1 MGKRKNSEVEL
12 VTWNQNMDDALLDAL
27 EYQSNIGNRVSG
39 TFTSKAYDNI
49 LKELSDKFKDVAFD
63 KEKIKNRV
71 KYLKRNFGICYDLF
85 KGLSGFSWNSVSN
98 MWSADPGVWK
108 DLFKSR
114 PEAKVWMTKPVR
126 NYKKLEAL
134 FGDDRATE
142 EDAETAAEI
151 RERNARLNDVESGVQ
166 VDETVEEI
174 DFLVSQNEATIGGY
188 DVDPES
194 PLLNKSNGEEGTS
207 KQKQKVKRS
216 KYVEAV
222 NLNESFKTFADAIK
236 ESTAEMMKPQ
246 QRLPIPESEIWKYL
260 EELQLGDEKFED
272 AAYLY
277 LTKEPGRLGAFIGCP
292 SHRRKN
298 ILLAMLRDATA
309 S

>member
-12 VTWNQNMDDALLDAL
+12 VTWNQTMDDALLDAL
-27 EYQSNIGNRVSG
+27 EYQSNSGNQING

-49 LKELSDKFKDVAFD
+49 LKELSGKFKDVAFD

-71 KYLKRNFGICYDLF
+71 KYLKRNFGSCYDLF
-85 KGLSGFSWNSVSN
+85 KGLSGFSWNPVSN
-98 MWSADPGVWK
+98 MWGAEPGVWQ

-166 VDETVEEI
+166 VDETIEEV
-174 DFLVSQNEATIGGY
+174 DFLVSQNQATLGGY

-194 PLLNKSNGEEGTS
+194 PLLNKSSGEENTS
-207 KQKQKVKRS
+207 KQKQKIKRS

-222 NLNESFKTFADAIK
+222 NLNESFKTFANAIK
-236 ESTAEMMKPQ
+236 ESTVEMMKTP
-246 QRLPIPESEIWKYL
+246 QRLPIPESEIWTYL
-260 EELQLGDEKFED
+260 EELQLEDEMVED

-277 LTKEPGRLGAFIGCP
+277 LTKEPDRLAAFLGCP
-292 SHRRKN
+292 SHRRKT
-298 ILLAMLRDATA
+298 ILLKMLHDAA
-309 S
+309 VI